1 MKGKELFKKKK
12 DTEKEEFFDAPLFEY
27 IQPQGG
33 ITFKEPNYIL
43 TGDGYIK
50 VIHIYQMPSMLD
62 DYWLS
67 KICNID
73 GTVATIDIATRD
85 KNEVKKNI
93 NRSLQEE
100 FAREQAATDYQ
111 ELYDARKRQEE
122 LTSMYDEINSMG
134 EVVKIV
140 QFRIFVPGRSLVEVE
155 EKTDKIIKN
164 LEGDDYRASVFLNEG
179 KREWESLW
187 QPYSVQEEKTYF
199 YARGHSLMSE
209 QVAGGNP
216 FYYSSLNDPY
226 GSFLGFTPMGGPVIF
241 DMFAKT
247 ATRNYAHGL
256 FIGKPRSGKSTSLK
270 KQFRVRAERGDFIRC
285 FDPVGEF
292 EPITK
297 EFGGRILFYIEIL
310 NPLEILKAGETDKE
324 NFARHISKLNTF
336 FKCMNQDA
344 DASLLN
350 DFQINLI
357 SFYESLGFIPEET
370 RLTDLPA
377 DKYPIFSDFDVY
389 LEKRIDKLNKKDAKG
404 MEGELDK
411 EKVKALHEIRKT
423 VRKIIETYG
432 YLFNGHTTIDNLTD
446 EKIVTINLSTV
457 KNLEKEVFMA
467 YLFNM
472 NSLCWDNCVANGS
485 VMKAMNDRGEI
496 SYEDATKFC
505 IIIDESHNW
514 INASMPMIVELITKY
529 MREAPKFFGGILMAS
544 HSIRDYFPEGTDSDV
559 EKMKTLFE
567 LTQYKFLFLQDSSAL
582 NMIDKVLG
590 PALTLSQ
597 RSAVTMLERGEC
609 VLVISGDRNINFKV
623 WLSEDYEE
631 ELFSGGN

>member
-1 MKGKELFKKKK
+1 MLRSEVDRNKLSPMMQQYMEIKDQYPEELVFYRLG
-12 DTEKEEFFDAPLFEY
+12 DFYEMFFDDALVASRELEL
-27 IQPQGG
+27 
-33 ITFKEPNYIL
+33 TL
-43 TGDGYIK
+43 TGR
-50 VIHIYQMPSMLD
+50 
-62 DYWLS
+62 
-67 KICNID
+67 
-73 GTVATIDIATRD
+73 VA
-85 KNEVKKNI
+85 
-93 NRSLQEE
+93 
-100 FAREQAATDYQ
+100 
-111 ELYDARKRQEE
+111 
-122 LTSMYDEINSMG
+122 G
-134 EVVKIV
+134 
-140 QFRIFVPGRSLVEVE
+140 
-155 EKTDKIIKN
+155 
-164 LEGDDYRASVFLNEG
+164 LNERVPMCG
-179 KREWESLW
+179 V
-187 QPYSVQEEKTYF
+187 PFHSV
-199 YARGHSLMSE
+199 
-209 QVAGGNP
+209 
-216 FYYSSLNDPY
+216 
-226 GSFLGFTPMGGPVIF
+226 
-241 DMFAKT
+241 
-247 ATRNYAHGL
+247 
-256 FIGKPRSGKSTSLK
+256 KP
-270 KQFRVRAERGDFIRC
+270 
-285 FDPVGEF
+285 
-292 EPITK
+292 
-297 EFGGRILFYIEIL
+297 YIEKLVNKGYKVAICDQ
-310 NPLEILKAGETDKE
+310 LED
-324 NFARHISKLNTF
+324 
-336 FKCMNQDA
+336 
-344 DASLLN
+344 
-350 DFQINLI
+350 
-357 SFYESLGFIPEET
+357 P
-370 RLTDLPA
+370 
-377 DKYPIFSDFDVY
+377 
-389 LEKRIDKLNKKDAKG
+389 KDAKG

-609 VLVISGDRNINFKV
+609 VLVISGDRNINFNIAMNAAHCNRIAA
-623 WLSEDYEE
+623 YR
-631 ELFSGGN
+631 NHRRC